1 MAMGRMDNSVATIAV
16 DQAASLRRLVGGP
29 GGRAVALT
37 GGSRTGVTSLALNL
51 ASALAAQDRR
61 VLLLDEDDSRH
72 NAVHRLQLRQRFAF
86 EHVAGRDVRLDELL
100 LAAPG
105 FELMPLKLSLAQAGH
120 LPPGRAE
127 QLADEYDSLIAR
139 IDWVLV
145 DARPVV
151 EGSAPGLALAADDVV
166 VVITPSG
173 ESITDAYASIKRL
186 HTEFGRRQF
195 WVLANRVRTLETA
208 MALFQRVKEVAGRYL
223 DVRLKLVGFVPED
236 EQLARAD
243 QLGQPVAQ
251 AFPQAE
257 AVEAFTQLAS
267 VMQHWPRRAH
277 SADRANLLYRALD
290 VSRRLASL
298 R

>member
-105 FELMPLKLSLAQAGH
+105 FDLMPLKLSLAQAGH

-251 AFPQAE
+251 VFPQAE